1 MHCHVCAH
9 KYTDKW
15 NKWKT
20 SALPAGHGDRPAVP
34 AFRKQKG
41 QKFKVILCSS
51 VSCRPSWTIWNP
63 LSQHQTETVL
73 HQTRQPRGAEI
84 CACLHIGRVTFAFLV
99 ITRLGLVLDFNNCRE
114 MNEPNFTDFLLWPYV
129 HMKWQGQNT
138 IYKGIS
144 ECWIL
149 LY

>member
-1 MHCHVCAH
+1 MYVLTSTQINEINEKPVLCQQGMVTGLQSLHLGSRRVRNSKSSSAPQWVVGHHGLYETPCHNTKLKLYCT
-9 KYTDKW
+9 KPD
-15 NKWKT
+15 N
-20 SALPAGHGDRPAVP
+20 
-34 AFRKQKG
+34 
-41 QKFKVILCSS
+41 
-51 VSCRPSWTIWNP
+51 
-63 LSQHQTETVL
+63 
-73 HQTRQPRGAEI
+73 PRGAEI